1 MSARFGETLRRL
13 FRGEEAGFTLI
24 EVVAAMSIL
33 AVGFLT
39 LTTAATTGMRLV
51 VQGRQRQVATEAVN
65 ARLEHLR
72 NLPYAQVA
80 LGSQPAH
87 STDAGNPDFD
97 VNTGATGYDYEGDG
111 TYETLI
117 VDTAGGQVLH
127 IEDPVVVGSTELIV
141 YQYVTWVDDPGITG
155 TQDYKRVTIVAT
167 FRTAGTP
174 GRPKTVQVSALLT
187 PGSVTVSGT
196 APGATQGS
204 SSTPTPS
211 PAPTPSGSC
220 SGDSA
225 APTGSFS
232 ILSGT
237 GATVGFTAST
247 SVTISMAPSDACL
260 PITVQLSNDNAT
272 YGSTI
277 TYDSTNPTATWTV
290 AAGDGSKSVW
300 AKFKDGIGNQRI
312 IGPVTITLDTT
323 RPSVPNTLTASISCQ
338 GVNRTASLSWGT
350 STDTNLLGYRVYR
363 SIDNGAFT
371 ALVTSS
377 TRTASDT
384 HDKTLDS
391 VRYKVVGYDKA
402 GNESLFT
409 NEVSLAKNQCS

>member
-1 MSARFGETLRRL
+1 MLRRL
-13 FRGEEAGFTLI
+13 RRGEEAGFTLI

-39 LTTAATTGMRLV
+39 LTTAATTGLRLV

-72 NLPYAQVA
+72 NIPYVQVA
-80 LGSQPAH
+80 LSSQPSH
-87 STDAGNPDFD
+87 STDADNPDFD
-97 VNTGATGYDYEGDG
+97 VNTAGTGYDYEGG
-111 TYETLI
+111 GTTYETLI
-117 VDTAGGQVLH
+117 VDTADGQVIH

-141 YQYVTWVDDPGITG
+141 YQYVTWVDDSGVVG

-167 FRTAGTP
+167 FKTAGTS

-187 PGSVTVSGT
+187 SGSVSVSGT
-196 APGATQGS
+196 TPGASQGS
-204 SSTPTPS
+204 SSTPSPS
-211 PAPTPSGSC
+211 PSPTPSGTC
-220 SGDSA
+220 SGDIA
-225 APTGSFS
+225 GPTGSFS

-237 GATVGFTAST
+237 GAAEGFTAST
-247 SVTISMAPSDACL
+247 SVTISMAPSDACT
-260 PITVQLSNDNAT
+260 PITVQFSNDNVT

-290 AAGDGSKSVW
+290 TTGDGAKSVW
-300 AKFKDGIGNQRI
+300 AKFKDGIGNERVV
-312 IGPVTITLDTT
+312 GPESITLDTT
-323 RPSVPNTLTASISCQ
+323 RPSVPSTLTYTASCQ
-338 GVNRTASLSWGT
+338 GVDRTVNLAWGT
-350 STDTNLLGYRVYR
+350 STDTNFLGYRVYR
-363 SIDNGAFT
+363 SIDDGAFES
-371 ALVTSS
+371 LVTSS
-377 TRTASDT
+377 TQSASDT
-384 HDKTLDS
+384 HNKTLDS